1 MSRKNIIIVIC
12 AIIAILLVVWFVTPS
27 REEKAKAQL
36 DAIYKVEQ
44 SGQFDQAISQY
55 EALIAEYESTQ
66 AAKLAADYI
75 VRVNRYK
82 DRLLE
87 QEVRKNLER
96 IALVLNGYREMMGAM
111 PASIEQLDSGEY
123 MFDSDYIA
131 EIPFEGFMC
140 YLRFEPVASS
150 YTLFSLKD
158 GAEKV
163 IRFDASG
170 KTTVMSK
177 TEFDQE
183 IGNVL
188 QTGITK
194 GRTVF
199 LQSNAK

>member
-96 IALVLNGYREMMGAM
+96 IALVLNGYREMMGTM